1 MAWQCQRTGIE
12 ALEEII
18 RLLRITKK
26 YILDK
31 NKTTELGTLENILTE
46 SVLALAAL
54 EQAVMP
60 KSIVPDPWWFDSDQI
75 KFKD

>member
-1 MAWQCQRTGIE
+1 
-12 ALEEII
+12 
-18 RLLRITKK
+18 
-26 YILDK
+26 
-31 NKTTELGTLENILTE
+31 LTE

-60 KSIVPDPWWFDSDQI
+60 KSIVPDPWWFDSNQI